1 MTFVCMEQTT
11 DTYCLLPFTT
21 TLVHVLLLDVR
32 LQNDENKLKLYKI
45 FMTHVFGTGQK
56 GDSRVDR

>member
-1 MTFVCMEQTT
+1 MKQTI
-11 DTYCLLPFTT
+11 DAYCQFPFT
-21 TLVHVLLLDVR
+21 TLVHVLLLDVQ

-56 GDSRVDR
+56 GDSRVGR